1 MKRLI
6 GILIF
11 SIILLANGYSQQY
24 IFTNYSINNGL
35 SQSVV
40 NCLFQDSKGYIW
52 IGTQNGL
59 NRFNGETFDVY
70 IYNPADSS
78 SISNNW
84 IYAIAEDSDGNLW
97 IGTKGGLNKYL
108 VGENKFKR
116 IVYQTSFTYDITRYS
131 YDLICL
137 SNSQILINTPPL
149 ISIYDPKNK
158 SFTHFQNKLEYDGS
172 VKDVK
177 IPILEDANGK
187 IWISSTKGL
196 TAFSLQTKEFS
207 YFSFRNNRGDVI
219 NDVNV
224 TAIFKDKNGKLW
236 IGTTSGLFSFNST
249 SNQFE
254 ESKFTSDSSKRY
266 LFENTCI
273 RTILEDKNGNLIIGT
288 EGQGLYVV
296 SLYSQNTVTI
306 QNYTSENSEIGHN
319 IVQSLIIDRSENLWI
334 GTLQGISKTDL
345 KKKKFN
351 LYRKSNSP
359 SSLNLLGNVVASLYK
374 DDDGTLWVGN
384 WGQGLNRINQKTNV
398 VEHFSTQLTGN
409 HQLSNDFIH
418 VIFKDSDHRI
428 WLGTRNGILLYDK
441 PDDKFVPWQK
451 YFKNTALPAL
461 NQVRIYMIIQDR
473 SSNYWIGTQNGL
485 YKINLKKST
494 VEVFQKELDINHQ
507 LSSNLVY
514 CLLEDSDGLIWIAT
528 VSGLD
533 VYNPVTHQI
542 KHFRKE
548 KKGLSDDFIIS
559 LCEDRN
565 GRIWIGTS
573 TYVNV
578 YNKKDSTFTYYSQE
592 QGLPNN
598 RIFEIIKDKNKDL
611 WVATGKGLC
620 RFDEKQNAF
629 HTFTLE
635 DGLQSLEFNLRAAY
649 ASPDGELLLGGMNGF
664 NSFYPDSIFKNPY
677 IPNLVFTAFYTTK
690 GNSKEYVNL
699 NESPE
704 VVLNHTVNSFTV
716 EFAALEYTNPQRNNY
731 AYQMEG
737 ISNEWVDIGNR
748 KFVPFS
754 ALQAGDY
761 TFRVRGSNND
771 GVWNTKEISIKI
783 SILPPWWKSI
793 YAYISYLVLVILSIV
808 VFIKMRE
815 RRLKNDKKIL
825 EQKVVE
831 RTLQIEEQ
839 SQLINSQNQ
848 ELKELNRTKDK
859 FFSIIGHDLGNQF
872 NIIVGFSEML
882 VSGFKKLDASKLEYH
897 LSNIYKSSRH
907 AHDLLENL
915 LTWAKMQTKSTQYNP
930 QTFLIQEKIT
940 ESLELLE
947 GAYTKKNIQIK
958 VNAKEKI
965 QIFADVNMFSTVFRN
980 LVGNAIKFTPTNGN
994 ISIHLI
1000 KKSNFCEITVVD
1012 SGVGIA
1018 AEDIQKIFRIDSNHT
1033 TLGTN
1038 GEKGTGLGL
1047 VLCKEFIEK
1056 HNGKIWVES
1065 IVGKGSQFIFTLPL
1079 NDQFG
1084 TI

>member
-1 MKRLI
+1 
-6 GILIF
+6 
-11 SIILLANGYSQQY
+11 
-24 IFTNYSINNGL
+24 
-35 SQSVV
+35 
-40 NCLFQDSKGYIW
+40 
-52 IGTQNGL
+52 
-59 NRFNGETFDVY
+59 
-70 IYNPADSS
+70 
-78 SISNNW
+78 
-84 IYAIAEDSDGNLW
+84 
-97 IGTKGGLNKYL
+97 
-108 VGENKFKR
+108 
-116 IVYQTSFTYDITRYS
+116 
-131 YDLICL
+131 
-137 SNSQILINTPPL
+137 
-149 ISIYDPKNK
+149 
-158 SFTHFQNKLEYDGS
+158 
-172 VKDVK
+172 
-177 IPILEDANGK
+177 
-187 IWISSTKGL
+187 
-196 TAFSLQTKEFS
+196 
-207 YFSFRNNRGDVI
+207 
-219 NDVNV
+219 
-224 TAIFKDKNGKLW
+224 
-236 IGTTSGLFSFNST
+236 
-249 SNQFE
+249 
-254 ESKFTSDSSKRY
+254 
-266 LFENTCI
+266 
-273 RTILEDKNGNLIIGT
+273 
-288 EGQGLYVV
+288 LYVV
-296 SLYSQNTVTI
+296 SLYSQNPVTI

-359 SSLNLLGNVVASLYK
+359 SSLDLLGNVVASLYK

-384 WGQGLNRINQKTNV
+384 WGQGLNRINRQTNE
-398 VEHFSTQLTGN
+398 VEHFSTQQTGN

-428 WLGTRNGILLYDK
+428 WLGTRNGILIYDK
-441 PDDKFVPWQK
+441 PDNKFVPWQK

-461 NQVRIYMIIQDR
+461 NQVRIYMIIQDG

-485 YKINLKKST
+485 YKINLGKSI
-494 VEVFQKELDINHQ
+494 VEVFQKELDINRQ

-548 KKGLSDDFIIS
+548 EKGLSDDFIIS
-559 LCEDRN
+559 LCEDRD

-573 TYVNV
+573 TYVSV

-611 WVATGKGLC
+611 WVSTGKGLC

-629 HTFTLE
+629 LTFTLE

-649 ASPDGELLLGGMNGF
+649 ASPDGEMLMGGMNGF
-664 NSFYPDSIFKNPY
+664 NSFYPDSISKNPY

-699 NESPE
+699 NESPK
-704 VVLNHTVNSFTV
+704 VVLNHTVNSFTI

-761 TFRVRGSNND
+761 TFKVRGSNND
-771 GVWNTKEISIKI
+771 GVWNTKEISIRI

-793 YAYISYLVLVILSIV
+793 YAYFSYLVLVILSIV

-882 VSGFKKLDASKLEYH
+882 VSGFKNLDASKLEYH

-915 LTWAKMQTKSTQYNP
+915 LTWAKMQTKTIQYNP
-930 QTFLIQEKIT
+930 QAFLIQEKIT

-980 LVGNAIKFTPTNGN
+980 LVGNAIKFTPEDGK
-994 ISIHLI
+994 IAIHLI
-1000 KKSNFCEITVVD
+1000 KKSDFCEIMVKD

-1018 AEDIQKIFRIDSNHT
+1018 TEDIQKIFRIDSNHS

-1065 IVGKGSQFIFTLPL
+1065 VVGKGSQFIFTLPL